1 MQNRKAAMRGIIS
14 ASGRRR
20 EMTYESEMQKDCAEE
35 ADVMAAWVL
44 YLIVVFGLVGY
55 SVVRVFA

>member
-1 MQNRKAAMRGIIS
+1 
-14 ASGRRR
+14 
-20 EMTYESEMQKDCAEE
+20 MTYESEMQKDCAEE

-55 SVVRVFA
+55 SVVSVFA